1 MGAMAAVMTGLSP
14 DVSFTAAPSDGFNS
28 ASGANNLSGRTYYR
42 YTGSQPAT
50 ADTAASGTLL
60 GTLTLSSDAFA
71 AASAGAI
78 AINSVTSDT
87 NADASGTAGYVRF
100 YRTGDTAPGS
110 AGNGTTD
117 RRLDLLIGTDISID
131 NASVVAGGTIALSA
145 YTLTHA

>member
-1 MGAMAAVMTGLSP
+1 MAVRTSTGLKNFALDSGLA
-14 DVSFTAAPSDGFNS
+14 TAFDTT
-28 ASGANNLSGRTYYR
+28 GRINV
-42 YTGSQPAT
+42 YTGAQPAT

-60 GTLTLSSDAFA
+60 GTLTLSSDSFA
-71 AASAGAI
+71 AASSGAI

-87 NADASGTAGYVRF
+87 SADATGTAGYVRL

-131 NASVVAGGTIALSA
+131 NASVVTGGTIALSA
-145 YTLTHA
+145 YTLTHG

>member
-1 MGAMAAVMTGLSP
+1 MAVR
-14 DVSFTAAPSDGFNS
+14 
-28 ASGANNLSGRTYYR
+28 LSGGLKNYALDSGLGTAFDTTGRINV
-42 YTGSQPAT
+42 YTGTQPAT

-60 GTLTLSSDAFA
+60 GTLTLSADAFA
-71 AASAGAI
+71 AASSGAI

-87 NADASGTAGYVRF
+87 SADATGTAGYCRF

-131 NASVVAGGTIALSA
+131 NASVVAGGTIALSG
-145 YTLTHA
+145 YTLTHGG

>member
-1 MGAMAAVMTGLSP
+1 MAVRTSTGLKTFALDSGLA
-14 DVSFTAAPSDGFNS
+14 TAFDTT
-28 ASGANNLSGRTYYR
+28 GRINV
-42 YTGSQPAT
+42 YTGAQPAT

-60 GTLTLSSDAFA
+60 GTLALSADSFA

-87 NADASGTAGYVRF
+87 SADASGTAGYCRV

-117 RRLDLLIGTDISID
+117 RRLDLLIGTDIAMD
-131 NASVVAGGTIALSA
+131 NTAVVLGGTIALSG
-145 YTLTHA
+145 YTLTHG

>member
-1 MGAMAAVMTGLSP
+1 MAVRLSTGLKNFALDSGLG
-14 DVSFTAAPSDGFNS
+14 TAFDTT
-28 ASGANNLSGRTYYR
+28 GRINV

-60 GTLTLSSDAFA
+60 GTLTLSSDSFA
-71 AASAGAI
+71 AASSGAI

-87 NADASGTAGYVRF
+87 SADATGTAGYVRF

-117 RRLDLLIGTDISID
+117 RRLDLLIATDISID
-131 NASVVAGGTIALSA
+131 NASVVTGGTIALSG
-145 YTLTHA
+145 YTLTHGG